1 MQENKQDN
9 KVLQV
14 GTQLCGIAFGLVG
27 VLIAFCLI
35 FLGFWKTLLI
45 AAFFAVG
52 YLLGS
57 CSNKRRYLQA
67 TIDVITDKKND

>member
-1 MQENKQDN
+1 MQENNQEN
-9 KVLQV
+9 KVLHV

-45 AAFFAVG
+45 VAFFAVG

-67 TIDVITDKKND
+67 TIDVVTRKND